1 MDFNI
6 SDISNYLPLV
16 ILAAVILVSLV
27 IEMYVKNA
35 GKILPWLTI
44 ISFLVI
50 AYQSLLSVGNQGVF
64 FNGMLATGGQVNIF
78 YFIFNFGAAIVGLLT
93 VDYLKKT
100 GIYHGEFYILV
111 QSAVLGMMMIA
122 SARDLVMVFIGL
134 EQMSLCFY
142 ILAGFARKRPFST
155 EAALKYFLLG
165 SFATGFIVYGLGLLY
180 GATHTLNITKLY
192 EAFAF
197 EQTNILGIIGLTLF
211 FIGFAFK
218 IAAVPFHMWVP
229 DVYQGAP
236 TTTTALMST
245 GGKTAAFAALILVI
259 SPAFSKERAVDILT
273 PLIALFATLSMLY
286 GSITAILQ
294 TDIKR
299 MLAYSS
305 IAHAGYILIGLAAG
319 NKEGIDGMI
328 FYLAAYT
335 FMNLGAFGIIA
346 LIEDK
351 EEKNLTI
358 KDYSGLGTKYPLL
371 AGLLAVF
378 MFALSGIP
386 PFAGFFGKYYV
397 FIAAIKADLI
407 WLALVGILSSVI
419 SVYFYIRLIV
429 VMYFS
434 KDESKLE
441 IVNSNSAMIGII
453 VSAILIVVMGILPG
467 SVINLIS
474 KF

>member
-1 MDFNI
+1 M
-6 SDISNYLPLV
+6 
-16 ILAAVILVSLV
+16 
-27 IEMYVKNA
+27 K
-35 GKILPWLTI
+35 
-44 ISFLVI
+44 
-50 AYQSLLSVGNQGVF
+50 
-64 FNGMLATGGQVNIF
+64 
-78 YFIFNFGAAIVGLLT
+78 
-93 VDYLKKT
+93 
-100 GIYHGEFYILV
+100 H
-111 QSAVLGMMMIA
+111 
-122 SARDLVMVFIGL
+122 
-134 EQMSLCFY
+134 
-142 ILAGFARKRPFST
+142 
-155 EAALKYFLLG
+155 
-165 SFATGFIVYGLGLLY
+165 
-180 GATHTLNITKLY
+180 
-192 EAFAF
+192 FAF

-397 FIAAIKADLI
+397 FIAAIKADLV

>member
-1 MDFNI
+1 
-6 SDISNYLPLV
+6 
-16 ILAAVILVSLV
+16 
-27 IEMYVKNA
+27 
-35 GKILPWLTI
+35 
-44 ISFLVI
+44 
-50 AYQSLLSVGNQGVF
+50 
-64 FNGMLATGGQVNIF
+64 
-78 YFIFNFGAAIVGLLT
+78 
-93 VDYLKKT
+93 
-100 GIYHGEFYILV
+100 
-111 QSAVLGMMMIA
+111 
-122 SARDLVMVFIGL
+122 
-134 EQMSLCFY
+134 
-142 ILAGFARKRPFST
+142 
-155 EAALKYFLLG
+155 
-165 SFATGFIVYGLGLLY
+165 
-180 GATHTLNITKLY
+180 
-192 EAFAF
+192 
-197 EQTNILGIIGLTLF
+197 
-211 FIGFAFK
+211 
-218 IAAVPFHMWVP
+218 
-229 DVYQGAP
+229 
-236 TTTTALMST
+236 
-245 GGKTAAFAALILVI
+245 
-259 SPAFSKERAVDILT
+259 
-273 PLIALFATLSMLY
+273 
-286 GSITAILQ
+286 
-294 TDIKR
+294 

-397 FIAAIKADLI
+397 FIAAIKADLV